1 MVAINLLGKNW
12 SCRSPKGEEHM
23 NEILDLILLVG
34 VLSIGAI
41 WITAVF
47 CFIVMV
53 IGGFDD

>member
-1 MVAINLLGKNW
+1 
-12 SCRSPKGEEHM
+12 M

-47 CFIVMV
+47 CFVVMV

>member
-1 MVAINLLGKNW
+1 
-12 SCRSPKGEEHM
+12 M

-34 VLSIGAI
+34 ALSIGAI

-53 IGGFDD
+53 MGGFDD